1 MGEARQDDRRQK
13 RAPRPLDA
21 ARLDELALQY
31 AARYATTA
39 AKLQRHL
46 QRKLK
51 ERGWAGDAP
60 PDVPGIAA
68 RLAALGYVNDR
79 LFAESRT
86 REMTAR
92 GLGRRR
98 VAGALAMAGV
108 DADTSAESLDQA
120 GAVALATAVA
130 FARRKRLGPFAR
142 EATATD
148 PASRQ
153 KAAQKA
159 MAAMLRAGHGLD
171 VARRVLAAPDPAA
184 AEALVDDISE

>member
-21 ARLDELALQY
+21 ARLDELALHY

-39 AKLQRHL
+39 AKLQRYL

-51 ERGWAGDAP
+51 ERGWTGDAP

-86 REMTAR
+86 RDMTAR

-108 DADTSAESLDQA
+108 DADTSA
-120 GAVALATAVA
+120 
-130 FARRKRLGPFAR
+130 
-142 EATATD
+142 
-148 PASRQ
+148 
-153 KAAQKA
+153 
-159 MAAMLRAGHGLD
+159 
-171 VARRVLAAPDPAA
+171 
-184 AEALVDDISE
+184 

>member
-51 ERGWAGDAP
+51 ERGWTGDAP
-60 PDVPGIAA
+60 P
-68 RLAALGYVNDR
+68 
-79 LFAESRT
+79 
-86 REMTAR
+86 
-92 GLGRRR
+92 
-98 VAGALAMAGV
+98 

>member
-21 ARLDELALQY
+21 ARLDELALHY

-39 AKLQRHL
+39 AKLQRYL
-46 QRKLK
+46 ARKLR
-51 ERGWAGDAP
+51 ERGWAGEAS
-60 PDVPGIAA
+60 PDVAGIAA
-68 RLAALGYVNDR
+68 RLASLGYVNDR

-86 REMTAR
+86 RDMSAR

-120 GAVALATAVA
+120 STMAMATAVA

-142 EATATD
+142 AVAATD

-153 KAAQKA
+153 RAAQKA

-171 VARRVLAAPDPAA
+171 VARRVLAAPDAAA
-184 AEALVDDISE
+184 AEALVEGISE

>member
-21 ARLDELALQY
+21 ARLAELALHY

-39 AKLQRHL
+39 AKLQRYL

-51 ERGWAGDAP
+51 ERGWAGEAP
-60 PDVPGIAA
+60 PDVAGIAA
-68 RLAALGYVNDR
+68 RLASLGYVNDR

-108 DADTSAESLDQA
+108 DGDTSAEALDAA
-120 GAVALATAVA
+120 GAAALATAVA
-130 FARRKRLGPFAR
+130 FARRKRIGPFAR
-142 EATATD
+142 EVAATD

-159 MAAMLRAGHGLD
+159 MAAMLRAGHGLE
-171 VARRVLAAPDPAA
+171 VARRVLAAPDAAA
-184 AEALVDDISE
+184 AEALVDDL